1 MSKDATWID
10 VEGWPL
16 QLASYRSDS
25 VQVNTTL
32 LGRLGADA
40 KLVHWIGLKHNGE
53 NFTEQ
58 YVEFDVN
65 YSEDE
70 GQQREKKNFSFFLR
84 RMDHFLCYRF
94 PRRADIVFQWLGKQL
109 VTPNWWQMPKRR
121 LRYVP
126 RNNGINWD

>member
-1 MSKDATWID
+1 M
-10 VEGWPL
+10 
-16 QLASYRSDS
+16 
-25 VQVNTTL
+25 QVNTTL

-53 NFTEQ
+53 NFAEQ

-70 GQQREKKNFSFFLR
+70 GQKREKKNFSFFFR
-84 RMDHFLCYRF
+84 RTDHFPRYYRF
-94 PRRADIVFQWLGKQL
+94 PGRADIVLVLYWIVFPWPGKQL
-109 VTPNWWQMPKRR
+109 VTPNWWQMPQRR

-126 RNNGINWD
+126 RNKGINWD